1 MNTKFFFTLLLIL
14 IAVRAQYG
22 KGSPMC
28 PANHIWNTGCVKLCT
43 HPDFKDCGE
52 VFPAIYN
59 PRFCALSKSGK
70 WNSETFACA
79 ACKRPDVIGVK
90 DGKCNC

>member
-1 MNTKFFFTLLLIL
+1 LLIL